1 VEADLSLKNKF
12 PEKFLWKTSQ
22 KKSGRKRHLM
32 WKRNGLRSPPPP
44 KLNKQTFSH
53 LILGGQKER
62 EKALDRE
69 AEWVEAEAPRR
80 ERVGISADALV
91 IDMSYDSQV

>member
-1 VEADLSLKNKF
+1 VEAKWV
-12 PEKFLWKTSQ
+12 EE
-22 KKSGRKRHLM
+22 
-32 WKRNGLRSPPPP
+32 PPPP

-53 LILGGQKER
+53 LILGGQKEW